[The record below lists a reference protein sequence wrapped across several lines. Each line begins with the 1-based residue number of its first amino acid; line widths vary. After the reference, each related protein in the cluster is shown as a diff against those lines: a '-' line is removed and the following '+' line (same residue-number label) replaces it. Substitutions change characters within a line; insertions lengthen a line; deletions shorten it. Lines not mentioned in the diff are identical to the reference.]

1 MEVTAQG
8 ESECEGEGSEGWT
21 EEEVQTEEEEEE
33 EEEEDD
39 VMSAFSMRLVQEAQ
53 RVLGCIEHWD
63 EHGKPSEGGYTDH
76 LFHFH

>member
-8 ESECEGEGSEGWT
+8 ETECEGEESEGWT
-21 EEEVQTEEEEEE
+21 EEEMHTEEEEEE
-33 EEEEDD
+33 ED

-63 EHGKPSEGGYTDH
+63 EHGKPSEVGYTRIR
-76 LFHFH
+76 LNIV